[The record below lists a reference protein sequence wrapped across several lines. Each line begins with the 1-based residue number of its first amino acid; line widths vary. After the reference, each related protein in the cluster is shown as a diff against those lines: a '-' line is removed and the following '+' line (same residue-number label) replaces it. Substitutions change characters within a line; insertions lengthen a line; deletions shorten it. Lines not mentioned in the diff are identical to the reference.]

1 MSGDIFDCHTKGGS
15 DATGIQWVEVR
26 DIDKHFIMYRI
37 HPASSHPKM
46 IMVSNIN
53 DALVE
58 KS

>member
-1 MSGDIFDCHTKGGS
+1 MSGDIFDCHNKGGS
-15 DATGIQWVEVR
+15 EATGIQWVEVR
-26 DIDKHFIMYRI
+26 DIDKHFVMNRI
-37 HPASSHPKM
+37 HPASSHPKT